1 MGVSCWPTPISM
13 MTTACRR
20 DRSRLIVIDSSAL
33 IAILRR
39 ELEADHYLQ
48 AIAAAEGCILSSVSL
63 LETSMVLAGR
73 TGDATAWVELDALI
87 ARAGMRV
94 VAQDAELVETARTAF
109 LQYGK
114 GRHPAALNLGDCASY
129 ALAKSRGL
137 PLLFKGD
144 DFPRTD
150 LTAA

>member
-1 MGVSCWPTPISM
+1 M
-13 MTTACRR
+13 
-20 DRSRLIVIDSSAL
+20 IVVDSSAL

-39 ELEADHYLQ
+39 EPEADSFLQ
-48 AIAAAEGCILSSVSL
+48 VVADADGCLLSSVSL

-73 TGDATAWVELDALI
+73 TGNAGSWAELDTLI
-87 ARAGMRV
+87 GRAGMQMI
-94 VAQDAELVETARTAF
+94 AQDADLAQAAREAF
-109 LQYGK
+109 LRFGK

-129 ALAKSRGL
+129 ALAKVRSL

-150 LTAA
+150 LMSAA